1 MKSPLP
7 QARGGR
13 GQERVKGEERGGG
26 AGPAATEEGR
36 RRRITMENEEFE
48 GADLRLGQEKITPL
62 PKEGE
67 RRWERR
73 ERGEGKKR
81 NKPKLLGFLKISF
94 QFCFEAEIGVVW
106 NFVCFFFP
114 SPPPPPSGGYKGS
127 KKKPAHKTESK
138 KEINKK

>member
-48 GADLRLGQEKITPL
+48 GADLRLGQEKITPS
-62 PKEGE
+62 PRKGRGDGREG
-67 RRWERR
+67 
-73 ERGEGKKR
+73 RGGRGKKET
-81 NKPKLLGFLKISF
+81 NPNFLGF
-94 QFCFEAEIGVVW
+94 
-106 NFVCFFFP
+106 
-114 SPPPPPSGGYKGS
+114 
-127 KKKPAHKTESK
+127 
-138 KEINKK
+138 